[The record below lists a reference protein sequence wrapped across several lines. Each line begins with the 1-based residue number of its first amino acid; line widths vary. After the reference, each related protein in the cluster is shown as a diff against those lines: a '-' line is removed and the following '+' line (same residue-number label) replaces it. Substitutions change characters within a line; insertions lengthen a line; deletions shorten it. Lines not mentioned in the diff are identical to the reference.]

1 MRYLVLALAALGLSV
16 LLNGCTCDDE
26 GEAKGEGIS
35 GGGRKVKEE
44 GKGKGEA
51 ERKVKDEAKS
61 KGEAERKVK
70 DEGKGSSGFV
80 LRVNAG
86 ADKEYVDQSGTKWLP
101 DQEFSEGKQYGA
113 VGGRTVLRTGIKTV
127 EGTKAPQ
134 VYLTERY
141 EMSAYKFV
149 LPKGDYKV
157 RLHFAETYE
166 GITSAG
172 ERVFGVR
179 INGQTV
185 LKELDVFKET
195 KGLAKPLVKEF
206 NKVQVA
212 DGKLLIEFVPQVQ
225 NAEING
231 IEILG
236 D

>member
-16 LLNGCTCDDE
+16 LLNGCTCDD
-26 GEAKGEGIS
+26 GNEAKGEGIS
-35 GGGRKVKEE
+35 EGGRKAKEE
-44 GKGKGEA
+44 GKGKEG
-51 ERKVKDEAKS
+51 R

-80 LRVNAG
+80 LRVDAG

-113 VGGRTVLRTGIKTV
+113 VGGKTVLRTGIKTV

-141 EMSAYKFV
+141 EMSAYRFAV
-149 LPKGDYKV
+149 PKGEYKV

-166 GITSAG
+166 GITGAG

-195 KGLAKPLVKEF
+195 KALAKPLVKEF

-231 IEILG
+231 IEIMG
-236 D
+236 E